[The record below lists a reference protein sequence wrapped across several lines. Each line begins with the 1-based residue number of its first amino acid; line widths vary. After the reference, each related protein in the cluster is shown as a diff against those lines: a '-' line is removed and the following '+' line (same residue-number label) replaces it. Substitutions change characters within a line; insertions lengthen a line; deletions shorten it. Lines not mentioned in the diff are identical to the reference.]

1 MAFWIWIIGFLLIA
15 ICLSLYIK
23 AEIILK
29 VREDESYQGISL
41 QINSRFYKVNRQYDY
56 TDPKLRL
63 LESILISAIEHH
75 KSKSDTVRQTA
86 PPGIQ
91 EVIMQAFKG
100 FPVRSIFELS
110 RGNFYILN
118 TALRYMIVDRL
129 EWISTVGSKDALYT
143 ALSTG
148 MCWTLKGILIGVLS
162 SRCSLRHLLVDV
174 RPDFANP
181 VFLSSFTCILKMR
194 LVHIMII
201 EIYAIVIKV
210 RWCMNGF
217 TARTAEPSH

>member
-1 MAFWIWIIGFLLIA
+1 MAFWIWVFVFLLITF
-15 ICLSLYIK
+15 CLSLYIK
-23 AEIILK
+23 AEIFVK
-29 VREDESYQGISL
+29 VREDDSYQGISL
-41 QINSRFYKVNRQYDY
+41 QINSRFYKVNHQYDY

-63 LESILISAIEHH
+63 LESILVSAFEHRQ
-75 KSKSDTVRQTA
+75 SDTVKPTDTH
-86 PPGIQ
+86 

-100 FPVRSIFELS
+100 IPIRSLFRFCS
-110 RGNFYILN
+110 GNYHMIIMV
-118 TALRYMIVDRL
+118 LRYIVVEKL

-148 MCWTLKGILIGVLS
+148 MCWTLKGILIGALS
-162 SRCSLRHLLVDV
+162 SRCSLKHLWLDV

-181 VFLSSFTCILKMR
+181 AFLSSFTCILKMR

-201 EIYAIVIKV
+201 VIYAIVIKV

>member
-1 MAFWIWIIGFLLIA
+1 MAIWIWVMGFLLIT
-15 ICLSLYIK
+15 IGLSLYIK
-23 AEIILK
+23 AEITLK
-29 VREDESYQGISL
+29 VREDESFQGVSL
-41 QINSRFYKVNRQYDY
+41 QINSRFYKVTRQYDY

-75 KSKSDTVRQTA
+75 QSDSIQKTA
-86 PPGIQ
+86 SAGTQ

-100 FPVRSIFELS
+100 FPIRSLFELCTGNS
-110 RGNFYILN
+110 RMFIIV
-118 TALRYMIVDRL
+118 LRYTVVEKL

-148 MCWTLKGILIGVLS
+148 MCWTIKGIVIGALS
-162 SRCSLRHLLVDV
+162 SRCSLRHLCLDV
-174 RPDFANP
+174 RPDFVNP
-181 VFLSSFTCILKMR
+181 AFLSSFTCILKMR

-217 TARTAEPSH
+217 TTGTAEPSH